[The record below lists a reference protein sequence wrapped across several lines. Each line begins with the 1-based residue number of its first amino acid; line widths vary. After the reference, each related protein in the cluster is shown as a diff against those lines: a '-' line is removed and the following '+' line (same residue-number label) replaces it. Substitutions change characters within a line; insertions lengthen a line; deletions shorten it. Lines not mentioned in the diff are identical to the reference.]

1 VVIAEYEEEEE
12 HWMHE
17 KVNVVYKENDMEE
30 EGGDATVTA
39 WYDNE
44 DMHDMKMHEK
54 EGVHT
59 MVVVVEDVHT
69 MVEEDAHMM
78 MEEEDD
84 TFDEN
89 KESKDVY
96 ASFDHV
102 IHTNVNDV
110 VVVVV
115 VNDVRKKRRMVVHV
129 VNAVVIV

>member
-1 VVIAEYEEEEE
+1 
-12 HWMHE
+12 
-17 KVNVVYKENDMEE
+17 
-30 EGGDATVTA
+30 
-39 WYDNE
+39 
-44 DMHDMKMHEK
+44 
-54 EGVHT
+54 
-59 MVVVVEDVHT
+59 MVEEDVHKE
-69 MVEEDAHMM
+69 VEEDAHMM

-115 VNDVRKKRRMVVHV
+115 VVNDVRKKRRMVVHV
-129 VNAVVIV
+129 VNAV